1 MSCSYAVPADHCAPG
16 ACYRV
21 QLRPGFGFDEVT
33 GIVGYLSDLGVTHL
47 YASPYL
53 QAAPGSTH
61 GYDVVDHRQVN
72 VELGGKEAHARMC
85 TALAAAG
92 LGQILDIVP
101 NHMAIGG
108 RDNAWWWD
116 VLENGPASTY
126 ASYFDV
132 DWDPPEAKLRNTVL
146 LPILGDH
153 YGRVLE
159 AGDIGLVREA
169 GSFIVKYHEHVAPV
183 TPRSI
188 DRLLAAAA
196 ERCERPELE
205 SLASAFGRLPASTD
219 TDRESVHERHRDK
232 EVLKAS
238 LARLCQEDPEA
249 AAAVDARVEAV
260 NADPDALDA
269 LLERQNYRLA
279 YWRTAG
285 RELDYRRFFDIS
297 TLVGLRVE
305 DAQVFDDTH
314 EMVLGWLREG
324 VLDGVRIDHPDGL
337 RDPEGYL
344 RRLHD
349 AVGGGA
355 WVVVEKI
362 LERTEELPSTWP
374 VAGTTGYDFLNR
386 LGGLFVDPAGRQPL
400 LELYAEFTG
409 QPTDFSVVA
418 IDKKHQALRE
428 SLAADLG
435 RLTELFV
442 KVCERNRRYRD
453 YTRHELHEV
462 LREVVACFPVYRT
475 YVRPQEAAVSEADV
489 AYVQQA
495 VHRARER
502 RPELDADLFGFLED
516 LTLLRV
522 RGGQP
527 PGLRVFDAEAESELV
542 ARFQQLTSPVVAKGV
557 EDTAFYTYLPLIALN
572 EVGGDPGRFGTTV
585 AEFHAA
591 CAASHAAWPTAMTTT
606 ATHDTKR
613 GEDVRARLTLLSET
627 PDGWAQA
634 VRRWAAHNQRH
645 RTGEDLPD
653 RNAEYLLY
661 QTLVGAWPLGLERA
675 VAYMEKASREAKVHT
690 SWTSPVPEYDTALRV
705 FVEAVLGDEEF
716 LADLESFVKPLVT
729 PGRVNSLA
737 QTLVKLT
744 SPGVPD
750 TYQGTELWDLSLVDP
765 DNRRPVDFGRRRALL
780 GEMEQMTAQEV
791 MDGAEEGLPKMLV
804 TARALRLRR
813 RRPELFGA
821 AGAYEPVAA
830 AGARAHH
837 VVAFTRGGS
846 AATVVPRLV
855 VGLGREPV
863 WGDTSVA
870 LADRPWRNV
879 LTGEDVAG
887 GQVEMAK
894 LLASFPVALLEAP

>member
-1 MSCSYAVPADHCAPG
+1 MPAESPPG
-16 ACYRV
+16 ATYRV
-21 QLRPGFGFDEVT
+21 QLRPGFGFDEVA
-33 GIVGYLSDLGVTHL
+33 GVAPYLSDLGVTHL

-61 GYDVVDHRQVN
+61 GYDVVDHRQLN
-72 VELGGKEAHARMC
+72 SELGGEAAHARMC
-85 TALAAAG
+85 SALGDAG

-108 RDNAWWWD
+108 RENAWWWD

-159 AGDIGLVREA
+159 AGDIRLVREL
-169 GSFIVKYHEHVAPV
+169 GSFMFRYHEHLAPV

-188 DRLLAAAA
+188 DRILAAAA
-196 ERCERPELE
+196 EQCGSDELE

-219 TDRESVHERHRDK
+219 TDRESVRERHRDK

-238 LARLCQEDPEA
+238 LARLCEEDA
-249 AAAVDARVEAV
+249 DVAAAVDAQVGVV
-260 NADPDALDA
+260 NGDPDALDA

-297 TLVGLRVE
+297 TLVGLRAE
-305 DAQVFDDTH
+305 DPQVFDDTH
-314 EMVLGWLREG
+314 ELVLGWLKEG

-349 AVGGGA
+349 SIGGA

-362 LERTEELPSTWP
+362 LERGEQLPSTWP
-374 VAGTTGYDFLNR
+374 VAGTTGYAFLNR
-386 LGGLFVDPAGRQPL
+386 LGGLFVDPSGGVPL
-400 LELYAEFTG
+400 TELYADFTG
-409 QPTDFSVVA
+409 LPPDFAEVA

-435 RLTELFV
+435 RLTALFV
-442 KVCERNRRYRD
+442 RVCERNRRYRD

-462 LREVVACFPVYRT
+462 LREVVACFPVYRS
-475 YVRPQEAAVSEADV
+475 YVRPQDGAVSEADV
-489 AYVQQA
+489 AYVEQA

-502 RPELDADLFGFLED
+502 RPELDVELFGFLED
-516 LTLLRV
+516 LVLLRV
-522 RGGQP
+522 RGPQP
-527 PGLRVFDAEAESELV
+527 PGLAGVFEVEAESELV
-542 ARFQQLTSPVVAKGV
+542 ARFQQLTSPVMAKGV
-557 EDTAFYTYLPLIALN
+557 EDTAFYTYLPLVALN
-572 EVGGDPGRFGTTV
+572 EVGGDPGHFGTTV
-585 AEFHAA
+585 GEFHAA
-591 CAASHAAWPTAMTTT
+591 CAAEHARWPTSMTTT

-613 GEDVRARLTLLSET
+613 GEDVRARLSLLSEM
-627 PDGWAQA
+627 PDAWAEA
-634 VRRWAAHNQRH
+634 VRRWAGHNDRH

-661 QTLVGAWPLGLERA
+661 QTVVGAWPLELERA

-690 SWTSPVPEYDTALRV
+690 SWTNPVAEYDAALRV
-705 FVEAVLGDEEF
+705 FVEAVLTDEEF
-716 LADLESFVKPLVT
+716 LADLEGFVAPLVAA
-729 PGRVNSLA
+729 GRVNSLA

-765 DNRRPVDFGRRRALL
+765 DNRRPVDFGLRRALL
-780 GEMEQMTAQEV
+780 GEMEAMTPQEV
-791 MDGAEEGLPKMLV
+791 CDRAEEGLPKMLV
-804 TARALRLRR
+804 TARCLQLRR
-813 RRPELFGA
+813 QRPELFGTG
-821 AGAYEPVAA
+821 GAYEPLAST
-830 AGARAHH
+830 GARADH
-837 VVAFTRGGS
+837 VVAFIRGG
-846 AATVVPRLV
+846 AAVTVVPRLV
-855 VGLGREPV
+855 LGLGRDPD
-863 WGDTSVA
+863 WGDTAVTIA
-870 LADRPWRNV
+870 ERPWRNV
-879 LTGEDVAG
+879 LTGEDLAG
-887 GQVEMAK
+887 GRVELSK
-894 LLASFPVALLEAP
+894 LLASLPVALLEAR